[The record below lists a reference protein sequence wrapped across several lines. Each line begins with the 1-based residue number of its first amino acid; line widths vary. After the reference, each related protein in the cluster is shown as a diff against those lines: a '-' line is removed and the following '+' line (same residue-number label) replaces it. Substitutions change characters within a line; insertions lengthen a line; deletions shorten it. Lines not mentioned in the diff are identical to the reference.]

1 MEKATEKFDPYFF
14 NIRHNFDVASS
25 QKKSGTRYQLHML
38 GVTLQENFSKVMES
52 EKPSVNMQL
61 AAVLRDHTE
70 KMFEY

>member
-1 MEKATEKFDPYFF
+1 
-14 NIRHNFDVASS
+14 
-25 QKKSGTRYQLHML
+25 ML